1 MNLVS
6 RVTILGM
13 IWLLTLLSQGWSL
26 SPEERQRMQERLN
39 ENVMSAP
46 FHVPSEQELQGQL
59 DAAQKRGEVPAT
71 QPPQGMPWQ
80 PGWTCNN
87 LLGWV
92 TTTGGTVVA
101 T

>member
-1 MNLVS
+1 MHLVS
-6 RVTILGM
+6 RITILGM
-13 IWLLTLLSQGWSL
+13 IVLLTALRPVWGL
-26 SPEERQRMQERLN
+26 SPEEKQRLQDRLN

-87 LLGWV
+87 LLAYKNYNWWYSC
-92 TTTGGTVVA
+92 
-101 T
+101 